1 MKIFVT
7 IPSMEYG
14 CSPLA
19 ENQPAVSRQKNQWS
33 SGHTTH
39 VGAARVFPR
48 PRRESRRLSFFGGG
62 VARLW
67 DKRSFVRNGDE
78 AKFFGVSTYSVC
90 PKKVVCPAVYVRRY
104 ISILL
109 IIIMNRMHKV
119 MLTYTIG
126 QTAKRAKRRSYT
138 ARFHRPK

>member
-1 MKIFVT
+1 MGVAV
-7 IPSMEYG
+7 P
-14 CSPLA
+14 A
-19 ENQPAVSRQKNQWS
+19 ESQPAVSRQKNQWS